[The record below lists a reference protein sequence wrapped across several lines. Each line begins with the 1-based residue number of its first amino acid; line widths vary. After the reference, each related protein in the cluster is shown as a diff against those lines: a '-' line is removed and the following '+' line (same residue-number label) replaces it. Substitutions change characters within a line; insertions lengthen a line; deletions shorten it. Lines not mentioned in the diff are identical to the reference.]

1 MSYTNPVVT
10 PLPLVPQDPRAAKY
24 TLEASA
30 TGYAAKLGSEITVS
44 SSTPLTGQDFA
55 LVVAP

>member
-1 MSYTNPVVT
+1 VT
-10 PLPLVPQDPRAAKY
+10 PLPLVPQDPRAAKH

-30 TGYAAKLGSEITVS
+30 TGYATKLGTEITVS